1 MPKTENQKLKLLYLM
16 KLLLEQ
22 TDEEHAL
29 PAPKIIEEL
38 AQYGIQTERK
48 SIYDDIE
55 ALRKF
60 GLDIA
65 LRKSDGPGYFVAGR
79 TFELPELKLLADAVS
94 SSRFITEKKSEQ
106 LIRKIELLTSRYQA
120 VQLQRQVY
128 VDGRVKTANERI
140 YYSVDAIHQA
150 IAQDRQISFRYF
162 EYTADR
168 KKKFRRGGE
177 PYTASPYA
185 LSWDSENYYMI
196 AYYERYGSLSH
207 FRVDKMEDTAVLD
220 LPRHEL
226 PGGKTFDVTGYM
238 RKLFGM
244 FGGEEEEILLQFNSS
259 LIGVVLDRFGN
270 DADIQKSDG
279 GSFTVR
285 FRAFVSPALLS
296 WIFKF
301 GRDVKVLG
309 PETLKEQLREKA
321 RQCLELTAG

>member
-16 KLLLEQ
+16 KLLLER

-38 AQYGIQTERK
+38 ARYGIRAERK

-55 ALRKF
+55 VLRKF

-65 LRKSDGPGYFVAGR
+65 LRKSDGPGYFVASR
-79 TFELPELKLLADAVS
+79 TFELPELKLLADAVAS
-94 SSRFITEKKSEQ
+94 SKFITEKKSEQ

-150 IAQDRQISFRYF
+150 IAQNRQISFRYF
-162 EYTADR
+162 DYTADR
-168 KKKFRRGGE
+168 KKEFRRNGE
-177 PYTASPYA
+177 AYTASPYA
-185 LSWDSENYYMI
+185 LSWDSDNYYMI

-207 FRVDKMEDTAVLD
+207 FRVDKMENTSVLE

-226 PGGKTFDVTGYM
+226 PDGKAFDLTCYM

-244 FGGEEEEILLQFNSS
+244 FGGDEQEIRLQFSNS

-270 DADIQKSDG
+270 DADIQKADG
-279 GSFTVR
+279 DSFAVR
-285 FRAFVSPALLS
+285 FRAFVSPALLG

-301 GRDVKVLG
+301 GGDVKVLG
-309 PETLKEQLREKA
+309 PEALKEQLRQKA
-321 RQCLELTAG
+321 EQCLAQTAG